1 MKIVFKINSL
11 RQFTLIIDRFVIVF
25 SHEKQL
31 FSSDYKQQKCVIQ
44 ARFILQCKL
53 TPTVNTLPTKKS
65 FLTMVIVHHKES
77 TGNNYFKYLKHKNTF
92 VRIRV
97 FSLLMNK

>member
-25 SHEKQL
+25 SHEQRL

-44 ARFILQCKL
+44 ARFILRCKL
-53 TPTVNTLPTKKS
+53 TPTVNTLPTKK
-65 FLTMVIVHHKES
+65 IIPNN
-77 TGNNYFKYLKHKNTF
+77 GN
-92 VRIRV
+92 RPP
-97 FSLLMNK
+97 